1 MTKTLYMTFALD
13 NDKKKK
19 IALAEPRDGLADA
32 DVRPVMNS
40 MITRHALTP
49 GGAALNAIDSAIVRE
64 VKDTKLI

>member
-13 NDKKKK
+13 NGKKKK

-40 MITRHALTP
+40 MIARHALTP

>member
-13 NDKKKK
+13 NGKKKK

-40 MITRHALTP
+40 MITRHALTS